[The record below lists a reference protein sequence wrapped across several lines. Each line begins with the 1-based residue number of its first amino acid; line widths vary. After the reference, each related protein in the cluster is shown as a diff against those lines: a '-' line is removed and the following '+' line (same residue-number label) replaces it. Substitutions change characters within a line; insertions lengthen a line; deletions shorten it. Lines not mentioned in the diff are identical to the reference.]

1 MAVKDPVRVVALALQ
16 ALITLPLALK
26 RTTPGVEAVTVMTL
40 VMPKVKVKEE
50 KERVAVALPVVM
62 VIVVTVEVSAR

>member
-1 MAVKDPVRVVALALQ
+1 MAVKGPVRVVGRALQ
-16 ALITLPLALK
+16 FLITLVLTLK
-26 RTTPGVEAVTVMTL
+26 RTVPATEAVTVTWL
-40 VMPKVKVKEE
+40 LTPKVKETEE